1 MHRRIPLLIA
11 GCALLWLTWGRGRP
25 VYETDVTYPAVAVSR
40 EALPD
45 PAVLARNLGPFR
57 MEGAWVLRSNDASF
71 FGYSALVPGKDG
83 RFTAFN
89 DSGQILSFTPPG
101 SPAGRAKVKTLPL
114 LHRTE
119 GKSGNDVESATR
131 DPASG
136 AYWLGLEGSNEIV
149 RLSPALHETGRV
161 APPAMASWAVNTGA
175 EAMARLHD
183 GRFVAIREVTPSW
196 FEARLHDAVLFSGD
210 PIVHPDGQRFRVDA
224 SDNFSV
230 VDMAVLPDGRALIL
244 MRRLLWPL
252 PMRFAGRIVIAD
264 TARIRPGQVWRTI
277 ELAKLAPGWAV
288 DNFEG
293 IAAVPQ
299 ADGRIAVWIISDDNH
314 MRALQRTLLWKLSVD
329 PAKLPWPK

>member
-1 MHRRIPLLIA
+1 
-11 GCALLWLTWGRGRP
+11 
-25 VYETDVTYPAVAVSR
+25 
-40 EALPD
+40 
-45 PAVLARNLGPFR
+45 
-57 MEGAWVLRSNDASF
+57 
-71 FGYSALVPGKDG
+71 
-83 RFTAFN
+83 
-89 DSGQILSFTPPG
+89 
-101 SPAGRAKVKTLPL
+101 
-114 LHRTE
+114 
-119 GKSGNDVESATR
+119 
-131 DPASG
+131 
-136 AYWLGLEGSNEIV
+136 
-149 RLSPALHETGRV
+149 
-161 APPAMASWAVNTGA
+161 MASWVVNTGA

-183 GRFVAIREVTPSW
+183 ERFVAIREVTPSW
-196 FEARLHDAVLFSGD
+196 FEARLHDAVLFAGD
-210 PIVHPDGQRFRVDA
+210 PIAHPDGQRFRVDA
-224 SDNFSV
+224 PDDFSV

-329 PAKLPWPK
+329 PVKLPWPK